1 MDNLTKLKR
10 STRRS
15 TIIVSTFTIVV
26 VASVAVSFTVFNSR
40 ALSDLDAIELKK
52 SNAEKSIDAQQVK
65 IARSEEKFLRDKKL
79 FDQKV
84 VEMKRLKDSL
94 SSIEPNTVYLDRPNQ
109 TTKGTEMVP
118 LSARADIIEQAE
130 NWFYSRYDSTM
141 LSQRTFKFE
150 HLLEQFDDSTDI
162 YDVLQPIKMITMVQI
177 KKQGGNLPKNQIVL
191 FQFSIQ
197 DNYEMVGS
205 EWIED

>member
-1 MDNLTKLKR
+1 MLFSSRQASHVREIFGEFRKKHPQACDLLGR
-10 STRRS
+10 
-15 TIIVSTFTIVV
+15 
-26 VASVAVSFTVFNSR
+26 SVAR
-40 ALSDLDAIELKK
+40 SDRRTAGL
-52 SNAEKSIDAQQVK
+52 Q
-65 IARSEEKFLRDKKL
+65 
-79 FDQKV
+79 
-84 VEMKRLKDSL
+84 
-94 SSIEPNTVYLDRPNQ
+94 RPR
-109 TTKGTEMVP
+109 V
-118 LSARADIIEQAE
+118 EQAE